1 MRIIVSP
8 TKRMKEDT
16 DSFDCRALPQ
26 FLEKTQRIYIRL
38 AQMSGEQL
46 KQLWKCN
53 DSIVLQNKERLE
65 RMNLQERLTPAIL
78 AYDGLQYQ
86 CLAPDVFTT
95 QELEYVQQHLRIL
108 SGFYGI
114 LRPLDGVTPHHLAM
128 KTKLEIDGKKNLYE
142 FWGSSIAEKLFS
154 ETDCVIN
161 LTSKEYSI
169 SVSRQMSKLRQQNK
183 ISESASMITCV
194 FGKKMNGKI
203 VQRES
208 RNDRDRAEMVR
219 YLAEIQ
225 AENPEQIKQFCRLG
239 YHFSKEDSTDTKYVF
254 LKE

>member
-65 RMNLQERLTPAIL
+65 RMNLKERLTPAIL

-114 LRPLDGVTPHHLAM
+114 LRPLDGVTPYRLEMQA
-128 KTKLEIDGKKNLYE
+128 KLKVDGKKDLYE
-142 FWGSSIAEKLFS
+142 FWGDSLAKELFS
-154 ETDCVIN
+154 QTDCVIN
-161 LTSKEYSI
+161 LASKEYSI
-169 SVSRQMSKLRQQNK
+169 CISRYLREP
-183 ISESASMITCV
+183 ISMITCV
-194 FGKKMNGKI
+194 FGEKKGEKI
-203 VQRES
+203 IEKGTLCKMARG
-208 RNDRDRAEMVR
+208 EMVR

-225 AENPEQIKQFCRLG
+225 AENPEQMKQFCRLG

-254 LKE
+254 LKEE

>member
-114 LRPLDGVTPHHLAM
+114 LRPLDGVTPYRLEMQA
-128 KTKLEIDGKKNLYE
+128 KLKVDGKKDLYE
-142 FWGSSIAEKLFS
+142 FWGDSLAKELFS
-154 ETDCVIN
+154 QTDCVIN
-161 LTSKEYSI
+161 LASKEYSI
-169 SVSRQMSKLRQQNK
+169 CISRYLREP
-183 ISESASMITCV
+183 ISMITCV
-194 FGKKMNGKI
+194 FGEKKGEKI
-203 VQRES
+203 IEKGTLCKMARG
-208 RNDRDRAEMVR
+208 EMVR

-225 AENPEQIKQFCRLG
+225 AENPEQMKQFCRLG
-239 YHFSKEDSTDTKYVF
+239 YHFSKEDSTDTTYVF

>member
-26 FLEKTQRIYIRL
+26 FLDKTQRIYIRL

-114 LRPLDGVTPHHLAM
+114 LCPLDGVTPYRLEMQA
-128 KTKLEIDGKKNLYE
+128 KLKVDRKKDLYE
-142 FWGSSIAEKLFS
+142 FWGDSLAKELFS
-154 ETDCVIN
+154 QTDCVVN
-161 LTSKEYSI
+161 LASKEYSI
-169 SVSRQMSKLRQQNK
+169 CISRYLREP
-183 ISESASMITCV
+183 ISMITCV
-194 FGKKMNGKI
+194 FGEKKGEKI
-203 VQRES
+203 IEKGTLCKMARG
-208 RNDRDRAEMVR
+208 EMVR

-225 AENPEQIKQFCRLG
+225 AENPEQMKQFCRLG

-254 LKE
+254 LKEE

>member
-53 DSIVLQNKERLE
+53 DSIVLQNNERLE
-65 RMNLQERLTPAIL
+65 RMNLKERLTPAIL

-114 LRPLDGVTPHHLAM
+114 LRPLDGVTPYRLEMQA
-128 KTKLEIDGKKNLYE
+128 KLKVDGKKDLYE
-142 FWGSSIAEKLFS
+142 FWGDSLAKELFNQ
-154 ETDCVIN
+154 TDCVIN
-161 LTSKEYSI
+161 LASKEYSI
-169 SVSRQMSKLRQQNK
+169 CISHYLREP
-183 ISESASMITCV
+183 ISMITCV
-194 FGKKMNGKI
+194 FGEKKGEKI
-203 VQRES
+203 IEKGTLCKMARG
-208 RNDRDRAEMVR
+208 EMVR

-225 AENPEQIKQFCRLG
+225 AENPEQMKQFCRLG